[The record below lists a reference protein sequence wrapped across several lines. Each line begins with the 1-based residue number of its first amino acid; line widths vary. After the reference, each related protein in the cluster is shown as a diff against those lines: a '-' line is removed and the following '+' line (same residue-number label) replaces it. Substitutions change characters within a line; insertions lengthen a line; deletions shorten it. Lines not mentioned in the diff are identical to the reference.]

1 MATMRD
7 VAQRAGVSLPTVSY
21 VVNNGPR
28 PVSEA
33 TRARVLKAIEDLGYQ
48 PNQMA
53 RNLAR
58 RNTRAIG
65 LIIPNSS
72 DLFFAR
78 LAQAI
83 EEVAFR
89 QGFNLFLC
97 NTHQDLQRELDYFSS
112 LVEKKI
118 DGILLV
124 TCGIQPE
131 QLARAA
137 GVNLPLVIVDREI
150 EGAYYDTFVFD
161 NYSAG
166 RQAAEHILSHG
177 HSRVACIAGPKS
189 LKGARERAAGCLETL
204 HKGGI
209 EIPAKW
215 LCWSDYTFEGG
226 FKAAQK
232 ILTNQDHPNAI
243 IACNDEMGVAVIHAA
258 RSAHLRVPAE
268 LAVMGIS
275 NSFIGQV
282 CIPQLS
288 TISGSLEEMGRRAA
302 EALLARVNG
311 TAPLASGRQVLETSL
326 QVRESCGCRW
336 EEVA

>member
-1 MATMRD
+1 MTTMRD
-7 VAQRAGVSLPTVSY
+7 VARRAGVSLPTVSY

-28 PVSEA
+28 PVSEI
-33 TRARVLKAIEDLGYQ
+33 TRTRVLAAIKDLGYQ

-83 EEVAFR
+83 EEAAFR

-97 NTHQDLQRELDYFSS
+97 NTHQDLQRELDHFSS
-112 LVEKKI
+112 LVDKKI

-124 TCGIQPE
+124 TCGIKPG
-131 QLARAA
+131 QLTQAA
-137 GVNLPLVIVDREI
+137 GSNLPLVIVDREI
-150 EGAYYDTFVFD
+150 EGAFYDTFVFD
-161 NYSAG
+161 NHSAG
-166 RQAAEHILSHG
+166 QQAAEHILFHG

-189 LKGARERAAGCLETL
+189 LKGAREREAGCLEAL
-204 HKGGI
+204 RKAGI
-209 EIPAKW
+209 EVPAKW
-215 LCWSDYTFEGG
+215 HIWSDYTFEGG
-226 FKAAQK
+226 FKAAQN
-232 ILTNQDHPNAI
+232 ILSTTDHPTAI
-243 IACNDEMGVAVIHAA
+243 IACNDEMGVAAIHAA
-258 RSAHLRVPAE
+258 RNAHLGVPADV
-268 LAVMGIS
+268 AVMGIS
-275 NSFIGQV
+275 DSFIGQV

-311 TAPLASGRQVLETSL
+311 IAPLASGRQVLETSL
-326 QVRESCGCRW
+326 RVRESCGCQR
-336 EEVA
+336 EGA

>member
-33 TRARVLKAIEDLGYQ
+33 TRT
-48 PNQMA
+48 
-53 RNLAR
+53 LAR

-83 EEVAFR
+83 EEVAFH

-97 NTHQDLQRELDYFSS
+97 NTHQNLQRELDHFSS

-124 TCGIQPE
+124 TCGIQPD
-131 QLARAA
+131 QLAQAA
-137 GVNLPLVIVDREI
+137 GVNLPVVIVDREI

-189 LKGARERAAGCLETL
+189 LKGSRERVAGCLDAL
-204 HKGGI
+204 HKAGI
-209 EIPAKW
+209 EVPGKW

-226 FKAAQK
+226 FTTAKK
-232 ILTNQDHPNAI
+232 ILTNQDQPNAI

-258 RSAHLRVPAE
+258 RNAHLRVPSD

-275 NSFIGQV
+275 DSFIGQV
-282 CIPQLS
+282 CIPQLT
-288 TISGSLEEMGRRAA
+288 TISGSLEEMGKRAA

-326 QVRESCGCRW
+326 QVRESCGCHR